1 MLVELNRAKLLGLPA
16 KIGISVTLMGQ
27 TSIWL
32 VIDRV
37 SLTILGMSLWGYTSD
52 FGMRSNPSS

>member
-16 KIGISVTLMGQ
+16 KMGISVNLMGQ
-27 TSIWL
+27 TLIWL
-32 VIDRV
+32 VIDRA
-37 SLTILGMSLWGYTSD
+37 SLTILGMSSWGYTSD